1 MPAPRDPV
9 VQRQGGPVVYP
20 GYRNVAFNAVVRTEM
35 WNAWRETVQATTA
48 TTRREQGFWIQ
59 WDPKSL
65 RNANGRFRVVGKA
78 NGPAIANDQDAG
90 LTSAPKPADEK
101 DWHTVAAFHTH
112 TPTRYRTT
120 DSAGDPYTSRP
131 AGNTST
137 DDSAHTQFNVVGIV
151 RDYVG
156 KQGTVPTGHPLWAAS
171 QYYHSGPERRI

>member
-1 MPAPRDPV
+1 
-9 VQRQGGPVVYP
+9 
-20 GYRNVAFNAVVRTEM
+20 M

-59 WDPKSL
+59 WDPTGL

-120 DSAGDPYTSRP
+120 DSSGDPYTSRP